1 MFQARPQ
8 YGLYHPHL
16 SQPKQGR
23 KDRPSLNQ
31 AWWNRLRPSQPWLF
45 KSLKDISDNGHEMS
59 LDTLLSIFFLH
70 LEDAG
75 ASLFLG
81 DTGTADAGSLALS
94 HARVDID
101 ILDSDEKWSVFWS
114 DEPAVD
120 LPHQVKED
128 DQGTGEVELEEG
140 IGIQVRTA
148 DWIQG
153 DVELGHEGNN
163 GDEDADIGA
172 PDATRGSEGE
182 LVQGVT
188 VVLPVNG

>member
-1 MFQARPQ
+1 MDCFILTCLKPSRVPKGRPEW
-8 YGLYHPHL
+8 
-16 SQPKQGR
+16 K
-23 KDRPSLNQ
+23 PSIGNSGCAPLTLTRSRDNLN
-31 AWWNRLRPSQPWLF
+31 
-45 KSLKDISDNGHEMS
+45 DVSDDGHEMS

-128 DQGTGEVELEEG
+128 DQGTGKVELEEG

-188 VVLPVNG
+188 VVLPMNS